1 MGRVFRVLRAPVARR
16 CTVLGLDASALRQ
29 SGAGLKQAGVLMET
43 LRIDDLA
50 RRLIERLPPALRA
63 MQDELETSFRAV
75 LRERLAKLD
84 LVTRDEFD
92 AQTRVLERT
101 RARLEALEAKL
112 AALEAGSG
120 GAPGG

>member
-1 MGRVFRVLRAPVARR
+1 
-16 CTVLGLDASALRQ
+16 
-29 SGAGLKQAGVLMET
+29 MET

-63 MQDELETSFRAV
+63 MQNELETSFRAV

-101 RARLEALEAKL
+101 RARLEALEARL
-112 AALEAGSG
+112 AALEGTPEAA
-120 GAPGG
+120 APDG

>member
-1 MGRVFRVLRAPVARR
+1 
-16 CTVLGLDASALRQ
+16 
-29 SGAGLKQAGVLMET
+29 MET

-120 GAPGG
+120 GAPDG

>member
-1 MGRVFRVLRAPVARR
+1 
-16 CTVLGLDASALRQ
+16 
-29 SGAGLKQAGVLMET
+29 MET

-92 AQTRVLERT
+92 AQARVLERT

>member
-1 MGRVFRVLRAPVARR
+1 
-16 CTVLGLDASALRQ
+16 
-29 SGAGLKQAGVLMET
+29 MES

-101 RARLEALEAKL
+101 RARLEALEVKL
-112 AALEAGSG
+112 AALEAGPGS
-120 GAPGG
+120 APGG

>member
-1 MGRVFRVLRAPVARR
+1 
-16 CTVLGLDASALRQ
+16 
-29 SGAGLKQAGVLMET
+29 MES

-63 MQDELETSFRAV
+63 MQDELETAFRAV

-84 LVTRDEFD
+84 LVTRDEFE

-112 AALEAGSG
+112 AALEGGPGS
-120 GAPGG
+120 APGG

>member
-1 MGRVFRVLRAPVARR
+1 
-16 CTVLGLDASALRQ
+16 
-29 SGAGLKQAGVLMET
+29 MES

-92 AQTRVLERT
+92 AQSRVLERT

-112 AALEAGSG
+112 AALEAGPGS
-120 GAPGG
+120 APGG